1 MFISTD
7 LHTFEAAIK
16 GHRVHKEMI
25 VMMGEAGQSWRYYK
39 TFILSTCV
47 YISEETEIFICK
59 ASRQQRRRKRYM
71 LQILNTTIQERNML
85 GRKLFM

>member
-7 LHTFEAAIK
+7 LHTFEAVIK

-39 TFILSTCV
+39 TFILSSCV
-47 YISEETEIFICK
+47 YISEED
-59 ASRQQRRRKRYM
+59 
-71 LQILNTTIQERNML
+71 
-85 GRKLFM
+85 